1 MSATG
6 LRTDGVAL
14 PTVAP
19 LESPAPTAFAC
30 RALDLVIAIPMLIVL
45 LPLFGLIALAVRLDS
60 PGPVLFR
67 QRRCGLGLSEFT
79 MNKFRTMT
87 WGTSPDP
94 HREYVLDLIRN
105 GEQPLPEDG
114 ALYKLQSDHR
124 ITRVGRVLRR
134 FSLDELP
141 QLWNVVVG
149 DMSLVGPRP
158 ALPYEVESYP
168 PEWCAR
174 FSVTPGITGLWQ
186 VNGRSQLGFE
196 RMVELDLEYARR
208 RSFWLNLRI
217 VAKTV
222 WVVAH
227 GKGAA

>member
-1 MSATG
+1 
-6 LRTDGVAL
+6 VAL
-14 PTVAP
+14 PAVAP
-19 LESPAPTAFAC
+19 LEFPVPTAFAC
-30 RALDLVIAIPMLIVL
+30 RALDLVVAILLLIFL
-45 LPLFGLIALAVRLDS
+45 LPLFALIAIAVRLDS

-67 QRRCGLGLSEFT
+67 QRRCGLGVSQFT
-79 MNKFRTMT
+79 MNKFRTMA
-87 WGTSPDP
+87 WGTPADP
-94 HREYVLDLIRN
+94 HREHVLDLIRN
-105 GEQPLPEDG
+105 GEEPLAQEG
-114 ALYKLQSDHR
+114 ALYKLQSDER

-158 ALPYEVESYP
+158 ALLYEVESYP
-168 PEWCAR
+168 PEWVAR

-186 VNGRSQLGFE
+186 VNGRSELGFE

-217 VAKTV
+217 VVKTV
-222 WVVAH
+222 WIVVH

>member
-1 MSATG
+1 
-6 LRTDGVAL
+6 
-14 PTVAP
+14 
-19 LESPAPTAFAC
+19 
-30 RALDLVIAIPMLIVL
+30 
-45 LPLFGLIALAVRLDS
+45 
-60 PGPVLFR
+60 
-67 QRRCGLGLSEFT
+67 
-79 MNKFRTMT
+79 MT
-87 WGTSPDP
+87 WGTSADP
-94 HREYVLDLIRN
+94 HREHVLDLIRN
-105 GEQPLPEDG
+105 GEQPLAKEG
-114 ALYKLQSDHR
+114 ALYKLQSDAR

-168 PEWCAR
+168 PEWVAR
-174 FSVTPGITGLWQ
+174 FSVIPGITGLWQ
-186 VNGRSQLGFE
+186 VNGRSELGFE

-217 VAKTV
+217 VLKTV